1 MPLLF
6 TSFTTTSQFGQTTY
20 GGVSGEASCGAE
32 GFGRFHTDGHLDV
45 YCFSSTKSFAKMIS
59 GLAAR
64 MIFAAAFLANM
75 LITVKESQ

>member
-20 GGVSGEASCGAE
+20 RGVSGEAAYGAE
-32 GFGRFHTDGHLDV
+32 GFGWFHTDGHLDV
-45 YCFSSTKSFAKMIS
+45 YCFSSRKSFARMIF

-64 MIFAAAFLANM
+64 LIFAAASLANM
-75 LITVKESQ
+75 LIIVKEPQ